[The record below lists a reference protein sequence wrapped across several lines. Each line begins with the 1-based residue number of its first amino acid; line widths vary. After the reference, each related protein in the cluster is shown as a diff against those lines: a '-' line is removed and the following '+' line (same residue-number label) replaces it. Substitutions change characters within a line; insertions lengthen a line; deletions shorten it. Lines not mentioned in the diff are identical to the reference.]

1 MERNILAA
9 GKDTLL
15 EIREQVLELDGCR
28 TRAEELTQEES
39 KLERAVTLR
48 EKQMNEEIAD
58 TIKKRRN
65 EVMVTFQKEEGKL
78 QEQQKKLR
86 AKKEKYKSG
95 KMSERIK
102 SETAGLVEENRELAA
117 EARSAFK
124 QSRTP
129 RILNSAL
136 YYGLFMPKNAAD
148 LLICMVAFVILF
160 VLAPIGLHQILPEAV
175 TRFWWHW
182 VLIYVM
188 LILLFGGLYV
198 LIHNKTKAAYG
209 ETLVKGRRIR
219 GRIRLNKRTMAKI
232 RRQIRRDKDES
243 VYGLEH
249 FDEEIAAV
257 QVEAQELAQRKKD
270 ALAYFES
277 TTKGAITEEIRGR
290 ILPEIER
297 MKEEHDAI
305 RQTLKSTQDKVKQK
319 SLYVAEN
326 YEALL
331 GKEFIS
337 ATVLSRLLELLEQGR
352 ADSIGAALAL
362 YKAEG
367 KL

>member
-1 MERNILAA
+1 MGQNILAA
-9 GKDTLL
+9 GKETLL

-28 TRAEELTQEES
+28 TRVGELTLEED

-48 EKQMNEEIAD
+48 EKQMGDEIAD

-65 EVMVTFQKEEGKL
+65 EITATFQKEETKL

-86 AKKEKYKSG
+86 SKKEKYKSG
-95 KMSERIK
+95 KMSERMK
-102 SETAGLVEENRELAA
+102 SETAGLAEENRELRA

-124 QSRTP
+124 QGRAP
-129 RILNSAL
+129 RILNTSL
-136 YYGLFMPKNAAD
+136 YYGLFMPKSFVD
-148 LLICMVAFVILF
+148 LAICLVTFLVLF
-160 VLAPIGLHQILPEAV
+160 ALVPMGIHQILPEAV
-175 TRFWWHW
+175 TKFWWHW
-182 VLIYVM
+182 VLVYVVI
-188 LILLFGGLYV
+188 ILLFGGLYV
-198 LIHNKTKAAYG
+198 WIHNQTKAKYG
-209 ETLVKGRRIR
+209 DTLVKGRRIR
-219 GRIRLNKRTMAKI
+219 SKIRLNLRTMAKI

-243 VYGLEH
+243 VYGLEQ

-257 QVEAQELAQRKKD
+257 QAEAEELARRKKD
-270 ALAYFES
+270 AMAYFEN

-290 ILPEIER
+290 IQPEIDR
-297 MKEEHDAI
+297 MHEEHEAV
-305 RQTLKSTQDKVKQK
+305 RQALKSTQDKVKQK
-319 SLYVAEN
+319 ALYVAEN

-337 ATVLSRLLELLEQGR
+337 ATVLSRLLELMEQGK
-352 ADSIGAALAL
+352 AETIGAALAA